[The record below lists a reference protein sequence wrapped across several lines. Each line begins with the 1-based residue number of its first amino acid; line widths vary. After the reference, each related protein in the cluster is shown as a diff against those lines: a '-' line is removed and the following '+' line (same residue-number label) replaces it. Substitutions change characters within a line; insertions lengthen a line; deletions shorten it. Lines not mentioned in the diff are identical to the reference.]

1 MRKHWLG
8 SLLGMKAFDLLLLLF
23 FNGTSREC
31 LSKTFSSMVSTLLE
45 LTRNRKMIKACL
57 FIFFKFPIW
66 LGFLFSVFFHV
77 SPQSFHML
85 FKLICLLCNSHF
97 LFN

>member
-8 SLLGMKAFDLLLLLF
+8 SLLGMKAFDLF
-23 FNGTSREC
+23 FFFFFYGTSREC
-31 LSKTFSSMVSTLLE
+31 LSKAFSSMVSTLLE
-45 LTRNRKMIKACL
+45 MTRNRKTIKPCL

-77 SPQSFHML
+77 SSQSFHML
-85 FKLICLLCNSHF
+85 FKLICLLCSSHF
-97 LFN
+97 FV